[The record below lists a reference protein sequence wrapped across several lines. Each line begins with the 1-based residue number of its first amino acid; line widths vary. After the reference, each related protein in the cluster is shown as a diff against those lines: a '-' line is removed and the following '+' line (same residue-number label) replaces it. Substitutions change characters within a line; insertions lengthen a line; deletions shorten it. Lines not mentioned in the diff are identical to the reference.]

1 MGPALRGFY
10 HKPGDRAI
18 FEHPAAARER
28 RARRLAEGS
37 GVMVAA
43 FRYACGADEENQKSP
58 KKLADP
64 QQVSSDRF
72 STGRR
77 DQHVQRLRGLIW
89 PTSA

>member
-1 MGPALRGFY
+1 VRVVWLKVP
-10 HKPGDRAI
+10 
-18 FEHPAAARER
+18 
-28 RARRLAEGS
+28 

-43 FRYACGADEENQKSP
+43 FRHACGADEENQKSP

-77 DQHVQRLRGLIW
+77 DQHAQRLRGLIC